1 MEFQL
6 IPLIIAFLLSLSPL
20 LLGMKKKKYVLA
32 IIGCFSTVLVSGAMH
47 ILVSVLFAGLFTWLI
62 LKEEPAGDQDQNRE

>member
-62 LKEEPAGDQDQNRE
+62 LKEEPAGDQDPNRE